1 MLFRS
6 PDLYGAVLCR
16 VPLLDMLRYQNF
28 LLAKY
33 WVPEYGS
40 SESAEQFKWLRAY
53 SPYHNLKAGTR
64 YPAVLFTASG
74 KRLLGCLLGSV
85 NSRREVPR
93 LLDLWRRGLLDL
105 ESMITMRGDLADID
119 RAFNDLAA
127 GRGIRTVL
135 AI

>member
-1 MLFRS
+1 MVAG
-6 PDLYGAVLCR
+6 PAVDVGAPALDEAIVL
-16 VPLLDMLRYQNF
+16 D
-28 LLAKY
+28 
-33 WVPEYGS
+33 
-40 SESAEQFKWLRAY
+40 
-53 SPYHNLKAGTR
+53 
-64 YPAVLFTASG
+64 PAVLFTASG

-119 RAFNDLAA
+119 RAFEDLAA

>member
-1 MLFRS
+1 MIHEVLPVGQLGCNCS
-6 PDLYGAVLCR
+6 ILGDPDT
-16 VPLLDMLRYQNF
+16 
-28 LLAKY
+28 
-33 WVPEYGS
+33 
-40 SESAEQFKWLRAY
+40 AEAIVID
-53 SPYHNLKAGTR
+53 
-64 YPAVLFTASG
+64 PAVLFTASG

-119 RAFNDLAA
+119 RAFEDLAA

>member
-6 PDLYGAVLCR
+6 
-16 VPLLDMLRYQNF
+16 
-28 LLAKY
+28 
-33 WVPEYGS
+33 
-40 SESAEQFKWLRAY
+40 
-53 SPYHNLKAGTR
+53 
-64 YPAVLFTASG
+64 
-74 KRLLGCLLGSV
+74 
-85 NSRREVPR
+85 PR

-119 RAFNDLAA
+119 RAFADLAA